1 MIARMFAIRPVR
13 YSAGALLMS
22 VGALLV
28 GSGCTD
34 SEVSLKADELESL
47 RQERLELLERFGH
60 IQTSIRRTQAAALDA
75 PGVSAVQD
83 SFYAEVRRFME
94 REYPEAIDLLD
105 RAERIGADVE
115 EVSGPAPVVPDEP
128 VTYERQQAVV
138 GELQETERDLR
149 PYLDQAMADQ
159 SVQEAFTELQDSLIA
174 EMTRLDPTA
183 PRTIDR
189 MTETAEQIRQV
200 DIRIAEL
207 QGRP

>member
-1 MIARMFAIRPVR
+1 MFAIRPVR

-34 SEVSLKADELESL
+34 SEVSLKADELGSL